1 MSVNA
6 HFGMEQSR
14 RDDME
19 AIGYLLIYFL
29 KGGKLPWMGYREENM
44 RERFRKIGLSKQQIN
59 ISNFCRDLPREV
71 AIYLRY
77 VRSLRF
83 TEPPDYNYL
92 RSLLRSCL
100 LARDQVEDDIFDW
113 MTQSSFC
120 SSPYLDH
127 PPKAAKVLGTFGVVR
142 CRSQQQ
148 EVGRGPE
155 LASQQETR
163 RSRSLNIE
171 SSAGVISGSLSS
183 PLVSDIQSH
192 AEKVSQL
199 SKVEQCNLTYLCRT
213 RTRTP
218 RPSIPLPLSPR
229 SS

>member
-19 AIGYLLIYFL
+19 AIGYLIIYFM

-59 ISNFCRDLPREV
+59 ITNFCRDLPREV

-100 LARDQVEDDIFDW
+100 TARDQAEDDIFDW
-113 MTQSSFC
+113 MTQASFC

-127 PPKAAKVLGTFGVVR
+127 PPKAAKVLGTLAVAR
-142 CRSQQQ
+142 SRSQQQ
-148 EVGRGPE
+148 EVGREGPE
-155 LASQQETR
+155 LSSQHETR

-171 SSAGVISGSLSS
+171 SSAGVISGSLTS
-183 PLVSDIQSH
+183 PLVSQLQSIT
-192 AEKVSQL
+192 EKVRENQL
-199 SKVEQCNLTYLCRT
+199 SSLSSHWSRT
-213 RTRTP
+213 V
-218 RPSIPLPLSPR
+218 LR
-229 SS
+229 SYYASSLMP

>member
-1 MSVNA
+1 MFLSTLNFNPCLRYMSVNA

-19 AIGYLLIYFL
+19 ALGYLIIYFL

-44 RERFRKIGLSKQQIN
+44 RERFRKIGLSKQHIN
-59 ISNFCRDLPREV
+59 ITNFCRELPREV

-100 LARDQVEDDIFDW
+100 MARDQVEDDIFDW

-127 PPKAAKVLGTFGVVR
+127 PPKAAMVLGTFGSVR
-142 CRSQQQ
+142 CRSQGQDL
-148 EVGRGPE
+148 GS
-155 LASQQETR
+155 LHETR
-163 RSRSLNIE
+163 RSRSWNVDMIG

-183 PLVSDIQSH
+183 PLVSDIQSNT
-192 AEKVSQL
+192 EQVS
-199 SKVEQCNLTYLCRT
+199 LT
-213 RTRTP
+213 
-218 RPSIPLPLSPR
+218 
-229 SS
+229 

>member
-59 ISNFCRDLPREV
+59 ITNFCRDIPREV

-83 TEPPDYNYL
+83 TEVPDYNYL

-100 LARDQVEDDIFDW
+100 IARDQVEDDIFDW

-127 PPKAAKVLGTFGVVR
+127 PPKAARVLGTLGVA
-142 CRSQQQ
+142 RSRAQQQ
-148 EVGRGPE
+148 EV
-155 LASQQETR
+155 LASHHETR

-171 SSAGVISGSLSS
+171 SSAGVISGCLSS
-183 PLVSDIQSH
+183 PLVSEILQSPT
-192 AEKVSQL
+192 EKVSQL
-199 SKVEQCNLTYLCRT
+199 SSAE
-213 RTRTP
+213 
-218 RPSIPLPLSPR
+218 PSL
-229 SS
+229 

>member
-44 RERFRKIGLSKQQIN
+44 RERFKKIGLSKQQVN
-59 ISNFCRDLPREV
+59 ITTFCRDLPREV

-127 PPKAAKVLGTFGVVR
+127 PPKAAKVLGTFGVAR

-155 LASQQETR
+155 VATDNQHETR

-183 PLVSDIQSH
+183 PLVSDIQSQSGT
-192 AEKVSQL
+192 EKVSEL
-199 SKVEQCNLTYLCRT
+199 SRVDQTGP
-213 RTRTP
+213 P
-218 RPSIPLPLSPR
+218 RCGG
-229 SS
+229 